1 MECPYRSDKGLSIT
15 SRKWNNKT
23 QNHRDDLLTDWR
35 QQHCYPEE
43 ISEEIIEY
51 NVGKIELVFFDQK
64 KYQKK
69 LLQYNVGN
77 TELVLKLETIEGAWT
92 LLR

>member
-1 MECPYRSDKGLSIT
+1 MKR
-15 SRKWNNKT
+15 
-23 QNHRDDLLTDWR
+23 
-35 QQHCYPEE
+35 
-43 ISEEIIEY
+43 Y

-77 TELVLKLETIEGAWT
+77 TELVLKLETIKGA
-92 LLR
+92 

>member
-1 MECPYRSDKGLSIT
+1 MECPYRSDEGLSPT

-43 ISEEIIEY
+43 ISEEII
-51 NVGKIELVFFDQK
+51 
-64 KYQKK
+64 
-69 LLQYNVGN
+69 
-77 TELVLKLETIEGAWT
+77 TVLRRKNRTSLETGNY
-92 LLR
+92 